1 MGFLLP
7 IIFGV
12 FLLFTATPSSISQL
26 PPTIMAP
33 APAPTPPSE
42 LCNGIFLSYTFTLGR
57 KIPPNDTTDQPY
69 RFESILTVLNNG
81 REELKEWRV
90 FVGFRH
96 REILISATD
105 ALIVNGTELPAPV
118 GNGTIFG
125 GYPVSD
131 LKTAIQTAGDLKQM
145 RARIQLIGTQ
155 FMVTPPAI
163 PLPSNISLVNDG
175 WLCPEPTLQS
185 NYSNQ
190 FPFSY
195 DFFIFHMVILNVQN
209 FVRNRTF

>member
-1 MGFLLP
+1 MGLLLP
-7 IIFGV
+7 ILFGV
-12 FLLFTATPSSISQL
+12 MFLLLTVTPQSMSQL

-33 APAPTPPSE
+33 APAPTPPSD
-42 LCNGIFLSYTFTLGR
+42 LCNGIFLSYAFILGR

-69 RFESILTVLNNG
+69 RFESVLTVLNNG

-90 FVGFRH
+90 FVGFQH
-96 REILISATD
+96 NEILISATN
-105 ALIVNGTELPAPV
+105 ALIVNGTELPALV

-125 GYPVSD
+125 GYPISD
-131 LKTAIQTAGDLKQM
+131 LQTAIQTAGDLKQM
-145 RARIQLIGTQ
+145 TAEIELVGTQ

-185 NYSNQ
+185 NYSIP
-190 FPFSY
+190 FPFF
-195 DFFIFHMVILNVQN
+195 DMFL
-209 FVRNRTF
+209 

>member
-1 MGFLLP
+1 MGSLLP
-7 IIFGV
+7 ILFGV
-12 FLLFTATPSSISQL
+12 LLLLTVTPPSMSQL

-33 APAPTPPSE
+33 APAPTSPSD
-42 LCNGIFLSYTFTLGR
+42 LCNGIFLSYEFILGR

-69 RFESILTVLNNG
+69 RFESVLTVLNNG

-90 FVGFRH
+90 FVGFQH
-96 REILISATD
+96 NEILISATD
-105 ALIVNGTELPAPV
+105 ALIVNGTELPALV
-118 GNGTIFG
+118 GNGTILG

-145 RARIQLIGTQ
+145 TAEIELVGTQ
-155 FMVTPPAI
+155 FMVAPPAI

-185 NYSNQ
+185 NHSNQ
-190 FPFSY
+190 FSL
-195 DFFIFHMVILNVQN
+195 FFRFLVFL
-209 FVRNRTF
+209 